1 MMYKFKKNSRKVIY
15 SYMIICVLFIVCS
28 VIIIF
33 MNSNNNEHKS
43 AVIYVNGNIYKVIE
57 LSDKIYTQYTI
68 DTEYG
73 TNIVEVNHGKIR
85 VVEADCPD
93 KTCVKSGYT
102 SSEWKPIICIPHKLE
117 IVIEGNE
124 LDGIVQ

>member
-1 MMYKFKKNSRKVIY
+1 MYKFKKNRKVIY
-15 SYMIICVLFIVCS
+15 LYVIICILFIVCS
-28 VIIIF
+28 VIVLF
-33 MNSNNNEHKS
+33 VNSNDNEQKS
-43 AVIYVNGNIYKVIE
+43 AVIYVNGNIHEVIE

-73 TNIVEVNHGKIR
+73 VNIVEVNHGKIR

-102 SSEWKPIICIPHKLE
+102 SSEWKPIICIPHKFE

-124 LDGIVQ
+124 LDGVAQ